1 MIPAS
6 GGTKLTHAGA
16 ADATDVVRRL
26 VRAPDLESARRA
38 SARLR
43 SRMTS
48 RGQALIAISWHTTR
62 SGVSMELLF
71 AAEHLP
77 E

>member
-1 MIPAS
+1 
-6 GGTKLTHAGA
+6 
-16 ADATDVVRRL
+16 
-26 VRAPDLESARRA
+26 
-38 SARLR
+38 
-43 SRMTS
+43 MTS